1 MTVPGGSKLGVVAP
15 RRAAEPLPW
24 QGAAPRCI
32 PDAAARRIAPEHLE
46 PPARKQPKRQR
57 RHVERFRTDDAER
70 AALHA
75 RVRESGLSAGAYL
88 RKCSLGQAGPRSR
101 RRRPEIDVALLARN
115 NAELNR
121 IGNNLNQVARALH
134 RDDPERQSVDELR
147 AALLATL
154 AANRRALGHDCE
166 G

>member
-1 MTVPGGSKLGVVAP
+1 M
-15 RRAAEPLPW
+15 RRN
-24 QGAAPRCI
+24 I
-32 PDAAARRIAPEHLE
+32 E

-70 AALHA
+70 AALHM
-75 RVRESGLSAGAYL
+75 RVRESGLSVGAYL

-115 NAELNR
+115 NAALNR
-121 IGNNLNQVARALH
+121 IGNNLNQVARALN
-134 RDDPERQSVDELR
+134 RDDPERQSVEELR

>member
-1 MTVPGGSKLGVVAP
+1 MTVPGDSKLGVVAP
-15 RRAAEPLPW
+15 RHAAEPLTW

-32 PDAAARRIAPEHLE
+32 PDAAAR
-46 PPARKQPKRQR
+46 QPKRQR

-75 RVRESGLSAGAYL
+75 RVRESGLSVGAYL

-115 NAELNR
+115 NAALNR
-121 IGNNLNQVARALH
+121 IGNNLNQVARALN

>member
-1 MTVPGGSKLGVVAP
+1 MVAP
-15 RRAAEPLPW
+15 RRAAKPLTW
-24 QGAAPRCI
+24 QGASPRCI
-32 PDAAARRIAPEHLE
+32 PDAAAQ
-46 PPARKQPKRQR
+46 QPKRQR

-75 RVRESGLSAGAYL
+75 RVRESGLSVSAYL

-101 RRRPEIDVALLARN
+101 RRRPEIDVVLLARN
-115 NAELNR
+115 NAALNR
-121 IGNNLNQVARALH
+121 IGNNLNQVARALN

-154 AANRRALGHDCE
+154 TANRRALGHDCE